1 MLEVLAMFYVAG
13 LLGGMLAGIPIGV
26 AGVLIWAFLRRRKR
40 QRRFADAIRQ
50 GNEEVDRWMAEIEQ
64 ERASS
69 SSASSG

>member
-1 MLEVLAMFYVAG
+1 MLEVLIMFYVAG
-13 LLGGMLAGIPIGV
+13 LLGGLLVGIAIGV

-50 GNEEVDRWMAEIEQ
+50 GNEEVDRWLAEIER